1 MQKGVGKETEDG
13 IPAGSNG
20 NGDGQDIVHKQCR
33 HGNDTC
39 LTADGMGGDH
49 VPAAAVGKLF
59 NDAGIGIGNNEH
71 RERCGNGNKDGQVG
85 MGSQSFEGFFRSIGR
100 R

>member
-1 MQKGVGKETEDG
+1 MQKGMGKETEDG
-13 IPAGSNG
+13 IPAGSKG

-33 HGNDTC
+33 PGNDAC

-71 RERCGNGNKDGQVG
+71 CERCSNSNKDGQVG
-85 MGSQSFEGFFRSIGR
+85 MGSQSLESFFRPIGG
-100 R
+100 